1 MEMRGVGAYGG
12 NLAQAG
18 TIGAKASVAV
28 YLDETAVTAGAS
40 GTRNVDLYVTDIN
53 RVEVLAGPQGT
64 LFGSASMSGAVRLIS
79 NKPDP
84 SKFDARL
91 SLSTGSTQGSD
102 ELSHT
107 VEGMVNIPLWQDRL
121 AVRVA
126 AYDSY
131 TAGYLDNTPATET
144 LAVNTKIV
152 NDKTGKYQNTQYGV
166 LDNYNF
172 QKKDMNDYEY
182 KGARV
187 SALLKITDDWRF
199 SVQYTKQKLETEG
212 PFSYRDDVGDLKVVR
227 FTPESLHDDI
237 GIAAWSLEGRIA
249 ALDVI
254 YNGSY
259 LERSIDQVSDYL
271 QYVQSGPFMPYY
283 TCDYPSYTYCQ
294 PPATDWTVK
303 SDLRDVS
310 HELRIASDPADR
322 LSFIAGVYHHKNGC
336 APPGCGTSIDFN
348 YYGAIAEGIPQNAPM
363 TGAISYIPSARKPGT
378 MFFTDMSPLVQEL
391 SFFGDVTFKITPKIS
406 ASVGGRH
413 YKIDQSAVGSVN
425 FGSRTNPDSGVNFSN
440 NLRPVSESDW
450 IKRVNFTFS
459 PTQDMHWYATYSE
472 GFSAGGYNR
481 TGGVKGFDGSEVP
494 LSYNTERTVNYEVG
508 WKSTFANHRARFNG
522 AVYRIDWDGIVVG
535 ILDQTI
541 TSALFF
547 VNAGKARIKGLEGEL
562 TYLLDDH
569 WSIEGALAV
578 TDSELT
584 EIPPTVPAIVPVGS
598 QLARQPV
605 LGGNARLR
613 YDFNIGTNK
622 AYAVLGA
629 VYQGSR
635 YNGVNPTRTKSPAY
649 TVYDLNIGATWH
661 ENWETK
667 LFIHNLKNDRY
678 ELSRGE
684 VPSIGWINKVIG
696 QPRTIGV
703 SVAYDF

>member
-1 MEMRGVGAYGG
+1 
-12 NLAQAG
+12 
-18 TIGAKASVAV
+18 
-28 YLDETAVTAGAS
+28 
-40 GTRNVDLYVTDIN
+40 
-53 RVEVLAGPQGT
+53 
-64 LFGSASMSGAVRLIS
+64 
-79 NKPDP
+79 
-84 SKFDARL
+84 
-91 SLSTGSTQGSD
+91 
-102 ELSHT
+102 
-107 VEGMVNIPLWQDRL
+107 
-121 AVRVA
+121 
-126 AYDSY
+126 
-131 TAGYLDNTPATET
+131 
-144 LAVNTKIV
+144 
-152 NDKTGKYQNTQYGV
+152 
-166 LDNYNF
+166 
-172 QKKDMNDYEY
+172 
-182 KGARV
+182 
-187 SALLKITDDWRF
+187 
-199 SVQYTKQKLETEG
+199 
-212 PFSYRDDVGDLKVVR
+212 
-227 FTPESLHDDI
+227 
-237 GIAAWSLEGRIA
+237 
-249 ALDVI
+249 
-254 YNGSY
+254 
-259 LERSIDQVSDYL
+259 
-271 QYVQSGPFMPYY
+271 
-283 TCDYPSYTYCQ
+283 
-294 PPATDWTVK
+294 
-303 SDLRDVS
+303 
-310 HELRIASDPADR
+310 

-348 YYGAIAEGIPQNAPM
+348 YYGAVAEGIPQNAPM

-378 MFFTDMSPLVQEL
+378 MFFTDMSPLVKEL

-425 FGSRTNPDSGVNFSN
+425 FGSRTNADSGVNFSN

-450 IKRVNFTFS
+450 IKRVNLTFS
-459 PTQDMHWYATYSE
+459 PTEDMHWYATYSE
-472 GFSAGGYNR
+472 GFSTGGYNR

-541 TSALFF
+541 TNALFF
-547 VNAGKARIKGLEGEL
+547 VNAGKARIKGLEGEM

-629 VYQGSR
+629 IYQGSR
-635 YNGVNPTRTKSPAY
+635 YNGVSPTRTKSPAY
-649 TVYDLNIGATWH
+649 TVYDLNVGVTWH